1 MLKNTLASA
10 LPSSA
15 VPSNAM
21 LAAAVKAGA
30 ARPLAVSGPGAAACA
45 SSWIGGGYP
54 AGTAGGAGNVTGGYV
69 HGFVDAVQPPKAR
82 LSATNGGNV
91 QSTVQRPV
99 PGKMQ
104 QAASQEALIRRLEKT
119 AIGEQRGESSGALV
133 RAERHRT
140 ARAHFR

>member
-10 LPSSA
+10 LPSSD

-45 SSWIGGGYP
+45 GSWIGGGYP

-69 HGFVDAVQPPKAR
+69 HGFADAVQPPKAR
-82 LSATNGGNV
+82 LSATDGGNV
-91 QSTVQRPV
+91 QSTVQHNTMTRLIPV
-99 PGKMQ
+99 LPG
-104 QAASQEALIRRLEKT
+104 
-119 AIGEQRGESSGALV
+119 GVGP
-133 RAERHRT
+133 HP
-140 ARAHFR
+140 AREPKPA